1 MPLGKKK
8 HQQWSA
14 VSWYQH
20 ISTHFNYH
28 LIFPTIQPS
37 HQDVEEPPRFPIRE
51 PPSPRKNGHGFRPK
65 GQLETLPT
73 GGSDSSSSEST
84 TSIKVFFT
92 CCGGSSCDYYPPTG
106 KNVHEWMSPA
116 FRDLF
121 FSTGKFKQTPTIK
134 FFQGDVVSFQGST
147 CDYFVISGAFL
158 GGIYQKYLLDFF
170 SGWNSQ
176 EYADFHHQL
185 AGDQQIP
192 PTWMTWRSRM
202 PTPHDSSRVSSRLK
216 RHKDVI
222 TYSKQKTRRVN
233 SSTTNT
239 FFLRPPILPKK
250 FWALLW
256 QKYHVKIMFILF
268 VCANS
273 RFPLPHLEL
282 GELCPGGLEKTSRT
296 HYQVLGGS

>member
-1 MPLGKKK
+1 MFTNECPLLSGTFFFQRESSSK
-8 HQQWSA
+8 
-14 VSWYQH
+14 
-20 ISTHFNYH
+20 
-28 LIFPTIQPS
+28 LQPS
-37 HQDVEEPPRFPIRE
+37 SFFRGMSLVFRGALVITLLFLEPF
-51 PPSPRKNGHGFRPK
+51 
-65 GQLETLPT
+65 
-73 GGSDSSSSEST
+73 
-84 TSIKVFFT
+84 
-92 CCGGSSCDYYPPTG
+92 
-106 KNVHEWMSPA
+106 W
-116 FRDLF
+116 
-121 FSTGKFKQTPTIK
+121 
-134 FFQGDVVSFQGST
+134 
-147 CDYFVISGAFL
+147 

-268 VCANS
+268 VGANS
-273 RFPLPHLEL
+273 RFPLPPSTLSLASCARAAWRKPHGHITSHWESTNGWNLKMVPPPKKRKNIEPNHQFL
-282 GELCPGGLEKTSRT
+282 GSTC
-296 HYQVLGGS
+296 